1 MGNQIGGTNIV
12 NSKKKLIELFI
23 YITIVAIGTI
33 LLLTSNAREKNKTG
47 LLDLGGAPHA
57 IVLDE

>member
-1 MGNQIGGTNIV
+1 M